1 MNNDSLISVIVPV
14 YNVEMF
20 VDQCIDSIVKQTYTN
35 LEILLIDDGSLD
47 ESGKIC
53 DKWADLDDRIKVYH
67 KKNGGLSDAR
77 NYGMDKAT
85 GSYYMF
91 VDSDDWVENTIVE
104 ELYSQICQTNLQMV
118 CCNFKKFKNDGFLD
132 EHIKL
137 EEQICDLE
145 EYIKRIYSF
154 EGRTKNQFEI
164 LVPAWAKL
172 YKSSLFDDIKYP
184 FGRINEDNYV
194 IHHLVKKAGKVK
206 IIDRQLYCYR
216 LRDDSISHVK
226 ISKKKF
232 DNFYGQMDRIEFLQD
247 NKIDEKL
254 KESIEYNTIHSGR
267 TLWTQLICQKIC
279 KKDELK
285 KEYADVREAYYKYIA
300 NRNLKFSVRIL
311 WNLFAKCPGLYLLI
325 SKIKK

>member
-1 MNNDSLISVIVPV
+1 M
-14 YNVEMF
+14 
-20 VDQCIDSIVKQTYTN
+20 
-35 LEILLIDDGSLD
+35 
-47 ESGKIC
+47 
-53 DKWADLDDRIKVYH
+53 
-67 KKNGGLSDAR
+67 
-77 NYGMDKAT
+77 
-85 GSYYMF
+85 
-91 VDSDDWVENTIVE
+91 
-104 ELYSQICQTNLQMV
+104 
-118 CCNFKKFKNDGFLD
+118 
-132 EHIKL
+132 
-137 EEQICDLE
+137 
-145 EYIKRIYSF
+145 
-154 EGRTKNQFEI
+154 
-164 LVPAWAKL
+164 
-172 YKSSLFDDIKYP
+172 
-184 FGRINEDNYV
+184 
-194 IHHLVKKAGKVK
+194 GKVK